1 MTKLAATQD
10 GQKKSTTVFSEGG
23 VVAVTVLRHP
33 RSKNMSWLTSDH
45 DFVPYPSDRKNSY
58 DMMVVTPTLMNSHV
72 AEIQIGKK
80 EEKGRSNKAGQMGIS
95 LCRPV
100 RPCRICKLITV
111 WRLPFVFRCAHASL

>member
-10 GQKKSTTVFSEGG
+10 SQKKSTTVFSEGG

-58 DMMVVTPTLMNSHV
+58 DMMVVTPPLVVTPLINSH
-72 AEIQIGKK
+72 IDQGDQCYNHR
-80 EEKGRSNKAGQMGIS
+80 GLFNLQY
-95 LCRPV
+95 
-100 RPCRICKLITV
+100 
-111 WRLPFVFRCAHASL
+111 